1 MRREFYRKS
10 RFILL
15 FVFLFLTFSISP
27 VILAQGV
34 DLSVTNTSNPNPAT
48 IGNPLTYTI
57 TISIPSPGVAG
68 VVITDTLPSG
78 LSSFTVLPSLPFN
91 CSPITGTVPITY
103 TQMILCSFG
112 NISPT
117 IQGSFPI
124 RIVAIPGVTGVI
136 TNTVTVGS
144 STPPDPNPSNNSAIT
159 ATWVGFPFEVS
170 KVPALRD
177 WGMVMMILIFG
188 GTSIYFLRKKRMV

>member
-10 RFILL
+10 RFILP

-34 DLSVTNTSNPNPAT
+34 DLSVIKTSNPNPAT
-48 IGNPLTYTI
+48 IGNPITYTI

-68 VVITDTLPSG
+68 AVVTDTLPSG
-78 LSSFTVLPSLPFN
+78 LSSFIVLPSLPFN

-103 TQMILCSFG
+103 TQMILCSLG
-112 NISPT
+112 NISST
-117 IQGSFPI
+117 ITGTFPI
-124 RIVAIPGVTGVI
+124 RIVAIPAVTGVI

-144 STPPDPNPSNNSAIT
+144 SNPPDPNPSNNSAIT
-159 ATWVGFPFEVS
+159 ATRVGVPSEVN
-170 KVPALRD
+170 KVPTLRD
-177 WGMVMMILIFG
+177 WGMVIMILIFG
-188 GTSIYFLRKKRMV
+188 GTSLYFLRKKRIV

>member
-34 DLSVTNTSNPNPAT
+34 DLSVTKTSNPNPAT

-57 TISIPSPGVAG
+57 TVSIPSPGAAG
-68 VVITDTLPSG
+68 AVITDTLPSG
-78 LSSFTVLPSLPFN
+78 LSSFIVLPSLPFY

-103 TQMILCSFG
+103 TQMILCSLG
-112 NISPT
+112 NISST
-117 IQGSFPI
+117 ITGTFPI

-144 STPPDPNPSNNSAIT
+144 STPPDPNPSNNSASAAIM
-159 ATWVGFPFEVS
+159 VRFPFEVS
-170 KVPALRD
+170 KVPTLRD
-177 WGMVMMILIFG
+177 WGMVIMILIFG
-188 GTSIYFLRKKRMV
+188 GASIYLLRKKRMV